1 MNNDNAKQF
10 VEKYFD
16 EFKKSFAGDC
26 NADDAYMLNACASMY
41 RATKEQRYKDVV
53 LDYLSDRVS
62 EDGSIK
68 GFVDG
73 RLSYLSIGV
82 AIIFAYDMTGEE
94 KYKNA
99 AVKLFGKLN
108 EMPRCNSV
116 FVYDRNK
123 IDDVSVASF
132 YEGITFYMLYETRFG
147 GKEHYNDVIVQ
158 FRQARKLIFDQV
170 KGIYHSGIEN
180 GKQLAFD
187 ISSEADMIMSIIDA
201 LSYIDQ
207 PIYEYYNEL
216 KDLFKEAIHGLLP
229 YQKKDNLF
237 FVDGIVAPVKNS
249 QGCFNCTAKVLYSI
263 LKGCRMKAILA
274 EKYDETAEKTFAS
287 LVSYAPAEMADGLK
301 AKPFAAFMLA
311 YSEYIMR

>member
-10 VEKYFD
+10 VDKYFD
-16 EFKKSFAGDC
+16 EFTKSFAGDC
-26 NADDAYMLNACASMY
+26 NADDAYMLNACISMY
-41 RATKEQRYKDVV
+41 KATKEERYKNFV
-53 LDYLSDRVS
+53 LEYLDSKVS
-62 EDGSIK
+62 EDGSIA
-68 GFVDG
+68 GFEDG
-73 RLSYLSIGV
+73 KLSYISIGV
-82 AIIFAYDMTGEE
+82 AVIFAFDVTGNE

-116 FVYDRNK
+116 FVYDKKK

-132 YEGITFYMLYETRFG
+132 YEGITFYMLYETKFG

-170 KGIYHSGIEN
+170 KNIYHSGIEN
-180 GKQLAFD
+180 GKQLDFE

-216 KDLFKEAIHGLLP
+216 KELFKEAIKGLLP
-229 YQKKDNLF
+229 YQKKDNYF
-237 FVDGIVAPVKNS
+237 FVDGIVAPVKNPE
-249 QGCFNCTAKVLYSI
+249 GCFNCTAKVLYSL

-274 EKYDETAEKTFAS
+274 EKYEDIAENTFAS
-287 LVSYAPAEMADGLK
+287 LVEAAPAKMANGLK

-311 YSEYIMR
+311 YSEYLMR